1 MTTTAVRA
9 HRVLACGGDVMNER
23 FAVTPRTGEAPPVA
37 EDACRIGWMRRITAA
52 RLRYCGLEPMMSDV
66 TLIVTELLT
75 NALLHSGTAEIGLQI
90 TVDARTLHISV
101 RDGMPGAA
109 NPHTTDE
116 HAESGRGLQI
126 VAALV
131 RELGGTWGTRDA
143 GAETWC
149 ELALPTGAAA

>member
-1 MTTTAVRA
+1 MTTRRA
-9 HRVLACGGDVMNER
+9 HRTLPRIGNVMDER
-23 FAVTPRTGEAPPVA
+23 ITVTPRTGDAPPSA
-37 EDACRIGWMRRITAA
+37 QEACRIGTMRRITAA
-52 RLRYCGLEPMMSDV
+52 RLRYYGLEPLMSDV

-75 NALLHSGTAEIGLQI
+75 NALLHSGTTEIGLQI
-90 TVDARTLHISV
+90 TVDAGTLHISV

-109 NPHTTDE
+109 NPHPTHE

-131 RELGGTWGTRDA
+131 RDLGGVWGTRDS

-149 ELALPTGAAA
+149 DLALPAGAAA